1 LLTTFF
7 RTVALGVRSL
17 LLHKLR
23 SFLTMLGILFGV
35 ASVVAMLAIGEG
47 ASEEAQAK
55 FLELGSTNVIARSV
69 KPSADS
75 ESSAGMASRSARG
88 VIYGLTFKDL
98 DVIRGTVAGID
109 RVVGVRTVLK
119 PTSHGARNVE
129 ARLSGTT
136 EDFLEVARVEVD
148 RGRFLS
154 AADNLRRSNV
164 VVIGEEVRRQLFP
177 FEDPIAKN
185 LAIGGENFEVIG
197 TLRSRGGASEKNFE
211 GSDEDKICYIP
222 LATMETRF
230 GFIDVQRSAG
240 SRSTEQ
246 VELHEVRVRATS
258 LDAVPDV
265 AQAVRDILKRTHE
278 KDDVQVIVPLELLRT
293 VEEQKRIWK
302 AVLAAIAGISLLV
315 GGIGVMNVMLATV
328 TERTREIG
336 VRRALGAKK
345 RHVISQFL
353 VETLV
358 LSTAGGAIG
367 VFLGIAIP
375 FAVEYYADMKTVV
388 RWDAVG
394 LAFGISALV
403 GVVFGLYPAMRA
415 ASMDPVEALRHE

>member
-1 LLTTFF
+1 MFSTFV

-55 FLELGSTNVIARSV
+55 FLELGSTNVIARSI

-88 VIYGLTFKDL
+88 VIYGLTFRDL
-98 DVIRGTVAGID
+98 EVISGTISGVE
-109 RVVGVRTVLK
+109 RVVGVRSVLK
-119 PTSHGARNVE
+119 PTNYGARSLE
-129 ARLSGTT
+129 ARVSGTT
-136 EDFLEVARVEVD
+136 NEFLDVARVQID

-154 AADNLRRSNV
+154 AADDLRRANV

-177 FEDPIAKN
+177 FEDPMGKSI
-185 LAIGGENFEVIG
+185 AIGGESFAIIG
-197 TLRSRGGASEKNFE
+197 TMGARGGSSEKNFE
-211 GSDEDKICYIP
+211 GSDEDKVCYIP
-222 LATMETRF
+222 LGTMETRF

-246 VELHEVRVRATS
+246 VELHEVRVRAIN
-258 LDAVPDV
+258 LEAVPDV
-265 AQAVRDILKRTHE
+265 AQAVRDVLKRTHE

-293 VEEQKRIWK
+293 VEEQKRLWK
-302 AVLAAIAGISLLV
+302 GVLAAIAGISLLV

-353 VETLV
+353 VETMV

-367 VFLGIAIP
+367 VLLGVGIP
-375 FAVEYYADMKTVV
+375 MIVERYADMRTVV

-394 LAFGISALV
+394 LAFGISAMV
-403 GVVFGLYPAMRA
+403 GIVFGLYPAIRA